1 VTHLNTLLRDLFYK
15 FYPRDAVSLFL
26 TSIKISRGS
35 VPLSEAY
42 LELLEVG
49 NPGLRFSGLAGQLL
63 HLLLDAV
70 HGLACPYSETI
81 EQVTNRTVRQGR
93 HYQYY

>member
-1 VTHLNTLLRDLFYK
+1 MTHLNTLRKYLFYK
-15 FYPRDAVSLFL
+15 FYPREAVPLFL
-26 TSIKISRGS
+26 TIKKHSRGS
-35 VPLSEAY
+35 VPLKEAY

-49 NPGLRFSGLAGQLL
+49 NPGLRFSSLAGQLL

-81 EQVTNRTVRQGR
+81 E
-93 HYQYY
+93 